1 MRKPVSALVAAVIGS
16 AAMFGS
22 AHAADVNL
30 KVGDK
35 APVFTAKDDTGKE
48 FKSTDVVGKK
58 FVVVYFYP
66 ADLTGGC
73 TAQACGFRDDLS
85 KLTEKDV
92 LVLGVSGDSVENHQ
106 IFKKEKDLNFPLLAD
121 EDGAVAKAFGVPVSP
136 GGVAK
141 VMAGGKQ
148 IELRQ
153 GVRAKRWT
161 FLIDKEGKIALKNE
175 MVKAADD
182 SKAILKKIEELKK

>member
-1 MRKPVSALVAAVIGS
+1 MKRAHLLAWAALLSFAVPTLLS
-16 AAMFGS
+16 
-22 AHAADVNL
+22 AADVDL

-35 APVFTAKDDTGKE
+35 APTFEAKDDTGKTW
-48 FKSTDVVGKK
+48 KSSDVVGKK

-73 TAQACGFRDDLS
+73 TAQACGFRDDM
-85 KLTEKDV
+85 KPLTDKGVEV
-92 LVLGVSGDSVENHQ
+92 VGVSGDSVENHQ

-141 VMAGGKQ
+141 VKAGGKE
-148 IELRQ
+148 IELKQ

-161 FLIDKEGKIALKNE
+161 FLIDKEGKIALKNTE
-175 MVKAADD
+175 VKAADD
-182 SKAILKKIEELKK
+182 SKAILKAIDALKK